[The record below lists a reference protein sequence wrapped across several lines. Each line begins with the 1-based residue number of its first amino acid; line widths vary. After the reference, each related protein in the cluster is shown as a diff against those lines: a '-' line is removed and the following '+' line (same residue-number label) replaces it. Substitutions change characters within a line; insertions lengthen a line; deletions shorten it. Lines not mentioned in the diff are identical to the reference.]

1 MSESQKIEIQRYH
14 KELVKD
20 VASLVDKY
28 RRIMEWDIPESNE
41 SEGDKL
47 IFKAIQDAL
56 DALKESR
63 GNDNS

>member
-20 VASLVDKY
+20 FASLVDKY

>member
-1 MSESQKIEIQRYH
+1 MSEPQKIELQRHH

-28 RRIMEWDIPESNE
+28 RRMMEWDIPESNE

-47 IFKAIQDAL
+47 IFEAIQDAL
-56 DALKESR
+56 DALRKSEY
-63 GNDNS
+63 G

>member
-28 RRIMEWDIPESNE
+28 RRIMEWDIPESDE
-41 SEGDKL
+41 REGDKL
-47 IFKAIQDAL
+47 IFEAIQDAL
-56 DALKESR
+56 DVLKESR

>member
-41 SEGDKL
+41 IEGDKL
-47 IFKAIQDAL
+47 IFEAIQDAL

>member
-1 MSESQKIEIQRYH
+1 MSESQEIEIQRYH

-41 SEGDKL
+41 DEGDKL

-56 DALKESR
+56 DALKKS
-63 GNDNS
+63 GGD